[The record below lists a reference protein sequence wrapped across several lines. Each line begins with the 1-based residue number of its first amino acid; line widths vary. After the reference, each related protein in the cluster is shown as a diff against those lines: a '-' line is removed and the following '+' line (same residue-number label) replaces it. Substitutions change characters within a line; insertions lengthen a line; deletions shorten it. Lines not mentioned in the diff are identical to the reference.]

1 MEKKIVSEFY
11 FYIMYRIADF
21 MDFREVCYVPVRISV
36 LDEVKGRANTLQF
49 KLHYKIADCQCMIE
63 ASILCENRC
72 KSIFENLF
80 Y

>member
-1 MEKKIVSEFY
+1 MSEFY

-49 KLHYKIADCQCMIE
+49 KLHDKIADCQCITE
-63 ASILCENRC
+63 TLILRENRC
-72 KSIFENLF
+72 KSVF
-80 Y
+80 

>member
-1 MEKKIVSEFY
+1 MSEFY